1 MKWYEQKYVNHRDW
15 ILDQMGLLGMDS
27 VELVIVLLIDFMNQN
42 RIVITMDALR
52 EKTGIQEEEL
62 NRVISALCAKKYL
75 KIKASARAVVFD
87 LSGLF
92 ETDIARV
99 ENILDRSLIDTF
111 ETEFGRTLSQNEMQK
126 ISDWNKVTDKRLIIA
141 ALREASAYQHL
152 NLGYIEKI
160 LSDWKQK
167 NITAD
172 SIGTEKK

>member
-15 ILDQMGLLGMDS
+15 ILDQMGLLGMES
-27 VELVIVLLIDFMNQN
+27 AELVVVLLIDFMNQN
-42 RIVITMDALR
+42 HIEITMDALK

-75 KIKASARAVVFD
+75 DIKASARAVVFD

-92 ETDIARV
+92 ETDVTRV

-167 NITAD
+167 KITAD
-172 SIGTEKK
+172 SVGVEKK

>member
-27 VELVIVLLIDFMNQN
+27 AELVIVLLIDFMNQN
-42 RIVITMDALR
+42 HIEITMDALK
-52 EKTGIQEEEL
+52 EKEEL

-75 KIKASARAVVFD
+75 SIKASARAVVFD

-92 ETDIARV
+92 ETDVARV

-167 NITAD
+167 KITAD
-172 SIGTEKK
+172 SVGSEKK

>member
-15 ILDQMGLLGMDS
+15 ILDQMGLLGMES
-27 VELVIVLLIDFMNQN
+27 AELVVVLLIDFMNQN
-42 RIVITMDALR
+42 HIEITMDALK

-75 KIKASARAVVFD
+75 DIKASARAVVFD

-92 ETDIARV
+92 ETDVARV

-126 ISDWNKVTDKRLIIA
+126 ISDWNENKIHFEPVGNPVEMKQ
-141 ALREASAYQHL
+141 ALTPEIKAQCEA
-152 NLGYIEKI
+152 LGKAMAEK
-160 LSDWKQK
+160 LLGK
-167 NITAD
+167 
-172 SIGTEKK
+172 